1 MRLPDR
7 VDSAGMSPARF
18 PTLIHVWIAAL
29 FAAILLRTFLM
40 PVPPNDLW
48 WQLAMG
54 RLIVETGGIPTH
66 DVFSFTQAGRQYY
79 DQPWLAQLLMYGLHR
94 VGGVPLL
101 LVVQAALVSLAY
113 AILLRL
119 CVLRTGAAKLSVGLL
134 LLTMPVTAT
143 SWTPRSQMFALPL
156 FIGFLFILSDWRLGL
171 RRAASAT
178 GGDALWLLPPLMV
191 LWVNLHGSF
200 VLGGVL
206 VALTF
211 AGVWL
216 ERYPA
221 ARNLAALDL
230 AAPDLAADDPG
241 TRNGLRSGPAPSLR
255 PLVLW
260 GALTAAAILLN
271 PRGIGVLGYVAN
283 LTLDPTIR
291 SIVTE
296 WERPTIASLDGKVF
310 FAFTTVLAL
319 ALAFARRRPD
329 PVDVL
334 LAVAFFWLALSGRRH
349 AVWFG
354 LAAAPLL
361 VVQVA
366 SLVRPRA
373 ASLARPRDRSL
384 GGGQGKRT
392 LNIAFLSAFALLTF
406 AVLPWL
412 KPRLAL
418 PPGLRN
424 VISASTPVNAVRFL
438 RQDPS
443 PPARV
448 FQSEGY
454 GSYLMWAAPER
465 TVFID
470 TRIELYPVEQWLD
483 YQRLGAGLLLDTLVR
498 RYDLDGLLID
508 NKRQARLLAV
518 IGRRPEWEV
527 RYTDDH
533 TTYAV
538 RRGEP
543 EEPTG
548 G

>member
-1 MRLPDR
+1 MNRPDR
-7 VDSAGMSPARF
+7 ADSAGMSPAQF
-18 PTLIHVWIAAL
+18 PTLIHVWIVAL

-54 RLIVETGGIPTH
+54 RLIVKTGGIPTH
-66 DVFSFTQAGRQYY
+66 DVFSFTQAGQPYY

-134 LLTMPVTAT
+134 LLTMPVAAT

-156 FIGFLFILSDWRLGL
+156 FVAFLFILSDWRLGL
-171 RRAASAT
+171 RTAASAT
-178 GGDALWLLPPLMV
+178 RGDALWLLPPLMV

-216 ERYPA
+216 ERYLA
-221 ARNLAALDL
+221 ARRL
-230 AAPDLAADDPG
+230 
-241 TRNGLRSGPAPSLR
+241 PAPSLR

-291 SIVTE
+291 SMVTE
-296 WERPTIASLDGKVF
+296 WETTTIASLDGKVF
-310 FAFTTVLAL
+310 FAFVTVLAL

-329 PVDVL
+329 LVDVL
-334 LAVAFFWLALSGRRH
+334 LAMAFFWLALSGRRH

-361 VVQVA
+361 VVQAA
-366 SLVRPRA
+366 SLARPRA
-373 ASLARPRDRSL
+373 ASLARSRDRSL
-384 GGGQGKRT
+384 SGGQGNRT
-392 LNIAFLSAFALLTF
+392 LNMALLSAFALLTF
-406 AVLPWL
+406 AVLPWT

-418 PPGLRN
+418 PPGVRS
-424 VISASTPVNAVRFL
+424 VISESTPVNAVRFL
-438 RQDPS
+438 REDPS

-483 YQRLGAGLLLDTLVR
+483 YQRLSAGLLLDTLVR

-508 NKRQARLLAV
+508 NKRQARLLAA
-518 IGRRPEWEV
+518 IGGRPEWEV
-527 RYTDDH
+527 RYSDDH

-543 EEPTG
+543 EELNG

>member
-1 MRLPDR
+1 MRFPDR
-7 VDSAGMSPARF
+7 ADSAEMSQARF
-18 PTLIHVWIAAL
+18 PTLIHVWIGAL

-48 WQLAMG
+48 WQLATG

-66 DVFSFTQAGRQYY
+66 DVFSFTQAGRPYY

-156 FIGFLFILSDWRLGL
+156 FVAFLFILSDWRLRL
-171 RRAASAT
+171 RRAVSAT

-221 ARNLAALDL
+221 ARNLAA
-230 AAPDLAADDPG
+230 PNLAADDSGP
-241 TRNGLRSGPAPSLR
+241 RNGSRSGPAPSLR

-291 SIVTE
+291 SMVTE
-296 WERPTIASLDGKVF
+296 WGMTTIASLDGKVF
-310 FAFTTVLAL
+310 FAFATVLAFV
-319 ALAFARRRPD
+319 LAFAQRRPD

-334 LAVAFFWLALSGRRH
+334 LAVAFFCLGLSGRRH

-361 VVQVA
+361 VVQ
-366 SLVRPRA
+366 A
-373 ASLARPRDRSL
+373 ASLARPRAVPLVRPRDRSHV
-384 GGGQGKRT
+384 GGQGNRT
-392 LNIAFLSAFALLTF
+392 LNIAFLAAFALLTF
-406 AVLPWL
+406 AVLPWN

-418 PPGLRN
+418 PPGVRS
-424 VISASTPVNAVRFL
+424 VISASTPVDAVRFL
-438 RQDPS
+438 REESS
-443 PPARV
+443 PPERV

-470 TRIELYPVEQWLD
+470 TRIELYPAGQWLD

-508 NKRQARLLAV
+508 NRRQARLLAE

-527 RYTDDH
+527 RYSDDR

>member
-1 MRLPDR
+1 MGIRT
-7 VDSAGMSPARF
+7 PAQF

-40 PVPPNDLW
+40 PVPPYDLW

-66 DVFSFTQAGRQYY
+66 DVFSFTQAGQPYY
-79 DQPWLAQLLMYGLHR
+79 DQPWLAQLVMYGLHR

-143 SWTPRSQMFALPL
+143 TWTPRSQMFALPL
-156 FIGFLFILSDWRLGL
+156 FVAFLFILSDWRLGL

-216 ERYPA
+216 ERS
-221 ARNLAALDL
+221 L
-230 AAPDLAADDPG
+230 AAPDLAAEDPD
-241 TRNGLRSGPAPSLR
+241 TRKELRSGPAPSLR

-271 PRGIGVLGYVAN
+271 PRGVGVLGYVAN

-296 WERPTIASLDGKVF
+296 WEVTTIASPDGKAF
-310 FAFTTVLAL
+310 FAFASVVAL
-319 ALAFARRRPD
+319 VLAFARRRLD

-334 LAVAFFWLALSGRRH
+334 LAMAFFWLALSGRRH

-354 LAAAPLL
+354 LVAAPLL
-361 VVQVA
+361 VVQAA
-366 SLVRPRA
+366 SLARPRA
-373 ASLARPRDRSL
+373 ASLARPRAASLTRPRDGSL
-384 GGGQGKRT
+384 GGGQGNRT
-392 LNIAFLSAFALLTF
+392 LNIAFLSMFALLLF
-406 AVLPWL
+406 AVLPWT

-418 PPGLRN
+418 PPRVRS
-424 VISASTPVNAVRFL
+424 VISESTPVNAVRFL
-438 RQDPS
+438 REDPS
-443 PPARV
+443 PPERV

-508 NKRQARLLAV
+508 NKRQARLLAE
-518 IGRRPEWEV
+518 IGGRQEWEV
-527 RYTDDH
+527 RYSDDH

-538 RRGEP
+538 HRGEP
-543 EEPTG
+543 
-548 G
+548 

>member
-1 MRLPDR
+1 MNRPDR
-7 VDSAGMSPARF
+7 ADSAGMSPAQF

-29 FAAILLRTFLM
+29 FAAILLRTFIM
-40 PVPPNDLW
+40 PVPPYDVW

-54 RLIVETGGIPTH
+54 RLIVQTGGIPTH
-66 DVFSFTQAGRQYY
+66 DVFSFTQAGQPYY
-79 DQPWLAQLLMYGLHR
+79 DQPWLAQILMYGLHR

-119 CVLRTGAAKLSVGLL
+119 CVLRTGAANLSVALL
-134 LLTMPVTAT
+134 LLTMPVTGT

-156 FIGFLFILSDWRLGL
+156 FVAFLFILSDWRLGL
-171 RRAASAT
+171 RRTSAT

-211 AGVWL
+211 VGVWL
-216 ERYPA
+216 ERYLA
-221 ARNLAALDL
+221 ARNLAA
-230 AAPDLAADDPG
+230 PDLEADDPG
-241 TRNGLRSGPAPSLR
+241 TRNGSRSGPPPSLR
-255 PLVLW
+255 PLILW

-291 SIVTE
+291 SMVTE
-296 WERPTIASLDGKVF
+296 WETTTIASLDGKVF
-310 FAFTTVLAL
+310 FAFVTVLAL

-334 LAVAFFWLALSGRRH
+334 LAMAFFWLALSGRRH

-361 VVQVA
+361 VVQAA
-366 SLVRPRA
+366 SLARPRP

-384 GGGQGKRT
+384 GGGQGNRT

-406 AVLPWL
+406 AVLPWI

-418 PPGLRN
+418 PPGVRS

-438 RQDPS
+438 REDPS

-508 NKRQARLLAV
+508 NKRQARLLAA
-518 IGRRPEWEV
+518 IGGRPEWQV
-527 RYTDDH
+527 RYSDDH